1 MRKLLIALPLL
12 LPGCALFSAAPAD
25 RAQLQ
30 QDLALSIE
38 ALRTAGCIVGA
49 AADVAAPLVAIAADG
64 DGNRVLDLV
73 GSGGDAVCRIPVPKG
88 VAAAPGTALGI
99 VVKAP

>member
-1 MRKLLIALPLL
+1 MRKTLIALPLL
-12 LPGCALFSAAPAD
+12 LAGCGVVPTAPAD

-30 QDLALSIE
+30 QDLTLSLE
-38 ALRTAGCIVGA
+38 ALRTAGCIIGA
-49 AADVAAPLVAIAADG
+49 AADVAAPLVAIAADA

-73 GSGGDAVCRIPVPKG
+73 GSGGDAVCRIPAPKG
-88 VAAAPGTALGI
+88 VSAQPGTALGI